1 MDQDLEKSLSS
12 SEEAQKKGPG
22 SNEVLDPAAEEVGSS
37 STIISKLSSLRRWL
51 NHLESIT
58 GIESRGIERVP
69 PDERYEASFV
79 QMLLLWLSANLTANN
94 TLIGV
99 LGPVA
104 YGLGFTDA
112 ALCAV
117 FGGLLGC
124 VGVAYVG
131 TWGPRSGN
139 RTLIIARYFMGY
151 YPSRICCLLNMVI
164 MLGYGMIDCVIGGQ
178 ILSAVSDGRMTVIVG
193 IIVVAIVSWLVATF
207 GMRVFQAYERYSWLP
222 QAIVLAVMAGTAGP
236 KFDVTTQSI
245 GSAETVNGNR
255 LSFFSLALSCSIA
268 WAPAGADY
276 YVYYPANSPR
286 WKIFLMTFVGLG
298 LAIPITLLLGVGVG
312 SAIQAVPEWQDA
324 YNISPGNLL
333 EATYLPVN
341 GFGKFCAVVAALG
354 VIANNIPG
362 TYSAALAFQILGRYG
377 LAVPRSV
384 WTTVCVIIYTACA
397 LGGRNSLF
405 DIFQNFLPLMGYW
418 IVIWLTI
425 MLEED
430 LLFRRGKPYDWGVWN
445 DWKRLPLGIAAF
457 TAFVIGWVGPII
469 GMYQVYYIGPVARA
483 IAGGCDLGIYLGIGF
498 TFFAYPPLR
507 ALELWKIGR

>member
-1 MDQDLEKSLSS
+1 MDKDLEKSLSS
-12 SEEAQKKGPG
+12 SAEGQKTVNDETP
-22 SNEVLDPAAEEVGSS
+22 DPDLL
-37 STIISKLSSLRRWL
+37 KRDQWL

-69 PDERYEASFV
+69 PDERYEGSFV

-131 TWGPRSGN
+131 TWGPRN
-139 RTLIIARYFMGY
+139 RREIFHG
-151 YPSRICCLLNMVI
+151 LLSQPD
-164 MLGYGMIDCVIGGQ
+164 LLPAQHGHHAGLRHDR
-178 ILSAVSDGRMTVIVG
+178 LRHRRPDPLFVSDGRMTVIVG

-207 GMRVFQAYERYSWLP
+207 GMRVFQTYERYSWLP

-236 KFDVTTQSI
+236 KFDVNSQSI
-245 GSAETVNGNR
+245 GSAETINANR
-255 LSFFSLALSCSIA
+255 LSFFSLAISCAIA

-286 WKIFLMTFVGLG
+286 WKIFLMSFVGLG
-298 LAIPITLLLGVGVG
+298 LAIAVTLLLGVGVG
-312 SAIQAVPEWQDA
+312 SAIQSVPEWQDA
-324 YNISPGNLL
+324 YNNTPGNLL

-341 GFGKFCAVVAALG
+341 SFGKFCAVVAALG

-377 LAVPRSV
+377 LLVPRSI
-384 WTTVCVIIYTACA
+384 WTIVCVIIYTACA
-397 LGGRNSLF
+397 LGGRNYLF
-405 DIFQNFLPLMGYW
+405 DIFENFLPLMGYW

-430 LLFRRGKPYDWGVWN
+430 LIFRRGKPYDWEVWH
-445 DWKRLPLGIAAF
+445 DRKKLPLGIAAF
-457 TAFVIGWVGPII
+457 TAFVIGWVGAII
-469 GMYQVYYIGPVARA
+469 GMVSSDSPANMEYQLTVTISVQSQVYYIGPIARA

-507 ALELWKIGR
+507 VLELWKIGR